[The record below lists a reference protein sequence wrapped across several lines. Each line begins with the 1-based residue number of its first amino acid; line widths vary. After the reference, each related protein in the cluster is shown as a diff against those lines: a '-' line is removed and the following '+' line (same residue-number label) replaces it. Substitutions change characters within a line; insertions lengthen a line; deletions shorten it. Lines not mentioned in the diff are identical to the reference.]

1 MLVSTKP
8 GADYSVGCARPAMRP
23 PISATHPT
31 PRYANRLWRYALTLL
46 RQSGFLLVANTAFLE
61 DFYSP
66 TLGNER
72 LPSGLRPH
80 PGDTPRN
87 KPTYVQSVIHNGRVH
102 ASSRKGG
109 SVMFARVSQYSVDP
123 ERLQQEQGEVEEHLL
138 PALRMQPGFSG
149 GLLLANPQKG
159 KVLAVTLWESE
170 QEMHATDE
178 ASHWFRVFG
187 AAAVEGTVTDVE
199 TYEVYR
205 AQLSH
210 PEP

>member
-1 MLVSTKP
+1 M
-8 GADYSVGCARPAMRP
+8 DRP
-23 PISATHPT
+23 PTFRDPPPPLDSCIDS
-31 PRYANRLWRYALTLL
+31 WRYALALL
-46 RQSGFLLVANTAFLE
+46 RQSGVLLVANTGFRE
-61 DFYSP
+61 DFTSA
-66 TLGNER
+66 TLGNEC
-72 LPSGLRPH
+72 LPRDLRPN
-80 PGDTPRN
+80 PRDTPRN
-87 KPTYVQSVIHNGRVH
+87 NPTYVQRVIHNGIVH

-109 SVMFARVSQYSVDP
+109 SVMFARVSHYSVDS

-149 GLLLANPQKG
+149 GLLLANPHKG
-159 KVLAVTLWESE
+159 KVLAVTLWENE

-205 AQLSH
+205 AQLDH
-210 PEP
+210 PQL